1 MVDTVTFNLKFYYQ
15 IKVYLDPVLAT
26 LLFFAQFKREVNV
39 DGGLWYT
46 RTLVL

>member
-26 LLFFAQFKREVNV
+26 LLFLHNSKRKVTV

-46 RTLVL
+46 RTPVL